1 MSEKKQNG
9 FINRITKAVR
19 FVTTDMWQMSNGDV
33 PTIKWFFITVLKKL
47 YLAIMFFVDKGAMAA
62 ASALT
67 YSTLLALVPILA
79 VIFAIAR
86 GFGLSIHIEEWF
98 RNALESQP
106 QAAEIII
113 GFVNSYL
120 VHTKSGVILGIGLV
134 FMLWT
139 VLMLIHNIEQTF
151 NTIWQVKQQ
160 RSMIRTVTDYVSM
173 FVLAPM
179 VIVLTSGISIFLA
192 TIAKQTEQWLLLGST
207 IRFLINLLPYVLM
220 SAVFIT
226 LYVFMPNT
234 KVKLKF
240 AIVPGILAGVAMQLL
255 QYFYIYGQV
264 LLSGYNAI
272 YGSFAAIP
280 LFMLWVQFSWT
291 ICLFGAEL
299 TYTNQNVEE
308 FAFMARTDEI
318 SHRYKLLLSAM
329 LLNKICKRFAEGK
342 APYTAL
348 QLKLETHIPIRVT
361 NDLLF
366 QLVQVG
372 LLSESSAS
380 GKDEEPVFQPA
391 TSLENITVGAMI
403 DRIEAAG
410 NWNIPID
417 LDKEMMS
424 GEWLKILS
432 LRKKYL
438 DSLRE
443 IEVKEL

>member
-1 MSEKKQNG
+1 M
-9 FINRITKAVR
+9 
-19 FVTTDMWQMSNGDV
+19 D
-33 PTIKWFFITVLKKL
+33 
-47 YLAIMFFVDKGAMAA
+47 A

-67 YSTLLALVPILA
+67 YSSLLAIVPILA

-86 GFGLSIHIEEWF
+86 GFGFSIYIEEWF

-120 VHTKSGVILGIGLV
+120 VHTKSGVILGIGLL

-160 RSMIRTVTDYVSM
+160 RSVIRVVTDYVSM
-173 FVLAPM
+173 FVLVPI
-179 VIVLTSGISIFLA
+179 VIVLTSGVSIFLA
-192 TIAKQTEQWLLLGST
+192 TIAKQTEEWLLLGST
-207 IRFLINLLPYVLM
+207 IRFLISLSPYVLM
-220 SAVFIT
+220 SMVFIA

-234 KVKLKF
+234 KVKLRY
-240 AIVPGILAGVAMQLL
+240 AIVPGILAGVAMQFL
-255 QYFYIYGQV
+255 QYVYINGQV

-299 TYTNQNVEE
+299 TYTNQNVED

-318 SHRYKLLLSAM
+318 SHRYRLLLSAI
-329 LLNKICKRFAEGK
+329 LLSKICKRFAEGK
-342 APYTAL
+342 SPMTAL
-348 QLKLETHIPIRVT
+348 QLKFETHIPIRVT

-366 QLVQVG
+366 SMVQVG

-391 TSLENITVGAMI
+391 TSLENITVAALI
-403 DRIEAAG
+403 DRLEAYG
-410 NWNIPID
+410 SWSIPMDI
-417 LDKEMMS
+417 DKELRNDN
-424 GEWLKILS
+424 WLKVLS
-432 LRKKYL
+432 LRKNYL
-438 DSLRE
+438 DSMRDVM
-443 IEVKEL
+443 VKDL

>member
-9 FINRITKAVR
+9 LINRITKAVR

-299 TYTNQNVEE
+299 TYTNQNV
-308 FAFMARTDEI
+308 
-318 SHRYKLLLSAM
+318 
-329 LLNKICKRFAEGK
+329 
-342 APYTAL
+342 
-348 QLKLETHIPIRVT
+348 
-361 NDLLF
+361 
-366 QLVQVG
+366 QV
-372 LLSESSAS
+372 
-380 GKDEEPVFQPA
+380 
-391 TSLENITVGAMI
+391 
-403 DRIEAAG
+403 
-410 NWNIPID
+410 
-417 LDKEMMS
+417 
-424 GEWLKILS
+424 
-432 LRKKYL
+432 
-438 DSLRE
+438 
-443 IEVKEL
+443 